1 MFWEFMMNKLT
12 YMKDGIISSLEDID
26 VLAKKQNGRILVFSD
41 THSVNPDLLRE
52 VVENFAQDVDVMLFC
67 GDGISDLEELI
78 QESMNNEKLKEQ
90 LPELIAFVRGNND
103 PKNYV
108 LSMPNSE
115 GEEED
120 FKLVQIDIPESTTFL
135 LAGRRIFATHGHR
148 HSVNYTMDLLYAIAE
163 NLPADM
169 MFYGHT
175 HKAYWEET
183 QGTLFLNPGSLCLP
197 RGGQEPSF
205 AVVSFP
211 GITERYTVEYFTMDK
226 NILGSYVFSKI

>member
-1 MFWEFMMNKLT
+1 MNKLT

-120 FKLVQIDIPESTTFL
+120 FKLVHIIIFFVYYITFIFLIDSI
-135 LAGRRIFATHGHR
+135 
-148 HSVNYTMDLLYAIAE
+148 V
-163 NLPADM
+163 
-169 MFYGHT
+169 
-175 HKAYWEET
+175 
-183 QGTLFLNPGSLCLP
+183 
-197 RGGQEPSF
+197 
-205 AVVSFP
+205 
-211 GITERYTVEYFTMDK
+211 
-226 NILGSYVFSKI
+226 

>member
-1 MFWEFMMNKLT
+1 M
-12 YMKDGIISSLEDID
+12 
-26 VLAKKQNGRILVFSD
+26 
-41 THSVNPDLLRE
+41 
-52 VVENFAQDVDVMLFC
+52 
-67 GDGISDLEELI
+67 
-78 QESMNNEKLKEQ
+78 
-90 LPELIAFVRGNND
+90 
-103 PKNYV
+103 
-108 LSMPNSE
+108 
-115 GEEED
+115 
-120 FKLVQIDIPESTTFL
+120 